1 MLTDAQCRAARGLL
15 AWSQT
20 DLANRSGISRA
31 TVAEF
36 EVGNR
41 RPIAN
46 NLAAIRAALETAG
59 VIFLDDGQSVDGGP
73 GVRLAKPKA

>member
-1 MLTDAQCRAARGLL
+1 MITDAQCRAARGLL

-20 DLANRSGISRA
+20 DLANRSGLSRA

-36 EVGNR
+36 EIGNR

-46 NLAAIRAALETAG
+46 NLAAIRAALESAG
-59 VIFLDDGQSVDGGP
+59 VIFLDDGQTIDGGS
-73 GVRLAKPKA
+73 GVRLARK